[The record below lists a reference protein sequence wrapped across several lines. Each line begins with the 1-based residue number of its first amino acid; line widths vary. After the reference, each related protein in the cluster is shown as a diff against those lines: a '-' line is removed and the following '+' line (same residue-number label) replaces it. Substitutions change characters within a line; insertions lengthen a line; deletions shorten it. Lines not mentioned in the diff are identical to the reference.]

1 MCTENPIYCC
11 YGYVLCVLV
20 SSCVMVLQ
28 DDDGETSRSSSVYK
42 RLSLPMVDSLSVIVI
57 NASSKVTGM

>member
-1 MCTENPIYCC
+1 M
-11 YGYVLCVLV
+11 VLCVLFSVFSV

-28 DDDGETSRSSSVYK
+28 DDDGETSRSSSVCK
-42 RLSLPMVDSLSVIVI
+42 RLSLPRVDSSSVIVI